1 MTSAAC
7 CLTAQKR
14 AACGAQRAGCP
25 SEPAPSALHPTTTL
39 LQCLCAHRSAVH
51 PHSQRHMAAAPAPK
65 MCKSS
70 GNTALALPFPRRG
83 SQHSNRAKWR
93 PRTEPWAVPFFRSRR
108 SDPWSRHQHGSC
120 GRSSCVFGAVA
131 HQARRAVRPPTVH
144 SLCVFPND
152 WLGIL
157 SIAQFRTMHVP
168 NDTKFKYTKVVAPAR
183 RYTPALLV
191 VCVADRQ
198 CR

>member
-1 MTSAAC
+1 MQGLAVGRLGANRWHREPPVHRPVIERAHPMMTSAAC

-131 HQARRAVRPPTVH
+131 HQARRA
-144 SLCVFPND
+144 
-152 WLGIL
+152 
-157 SIAQFRTMHVP
+157 
-168 NDTKFKYTKVVAPAR
+168 PA
-183 RYTPALLV
+183 Y
-191 VCVADRQ
+191 CS
-198 CR
+198 